1 MITGRKFMQMLLL
14 GGDLAVFVFS
24 LWVTLSIRYFA
35 IPSWASFIDLI
46 RPFSLLFVLWIL
58 IFILAGLYNKRTFIA
73 RRAIPDRIVKVQ
85 ALNITLAAL
94 FFFLIPVFGVAPKT
108 ILVIYLV
115 VSLVL
120 VLAWRLSLF
129 PFLSQSTW
137 RPRAVII
144 GSGDEVKALAQELSV
159 HNHYSIVCHATIDP
173 HGLSPEKLSRCLSDY
188 RREGISNIIVDAQ
201 DSSVSPLLPIL
212 YKMVFEEHAF
222 ELTPLVAV
230 YEDVFERVP
239 ISLLR
244 YDWMFAHAMRRTS
257 FSYMMLKRIVDIVGG
272 TVMGAITLAVIP
284 FVWAALRLEGHGTLF
299 ITQERAGMYGSRMRV
314 YKFRTMRFNDHGVW
328 KGENANAVTRVGAV
342 LRQIS
347 LDEFPQFINILRGE
361 LSLVGPRNDI
371 VALGDRLAQA
381 LPYYAVRYLVKP
393 GITGWAQVNQQ
404 YEQGNISPQSI
415 NETKTRLAYDF
426 YYIKHRSFM
435 LDIVISLRTLKRM
448 VFRVSAW

>member
-1 MITGRKFMQMLLL
+1 MRVLLL
-14 GGDLAVFVFS
+14 GGDLTVFVFS
-24 LWVTLSIRYFA
+24 LWVTLLLRYLSM
-35 IPSWASFIDLI
+35 PSWVSFTELI
-46 RPFSLLFVLWIL
+46 RPFSVLFVLWIF
-58 IFILAGLYNKRTFIA
+58 IFILAGLYNKRAFIA
-73 RRAIPDRIVKVQ
+73 RRAIPDRIVRVQ

-108 ILVIYLV
+108 ILVIYLI

-120 VLAWRLSLF
+120 IFVWRLILF
-129 PFLSQSTW
+129 PFLSKSTW
-137 RPRAVII
+137 RAKAVII
-144 GSGDEVKALAQELSV
+144 GSGEEVEDLAQELSV
-159 HNHYSIVCHATIDP
+159 HNHYSIVCHATIDTL
-173 HGLSPEKLSRCLSDY
+173 GLSPEKLSRYLADY
-188 RREGISNIIVDAQ
+188 GREGVSSIIVDAQ
-201 DSSVSPLLPIL
+201 DMSLSPLLPTL
-212 YKMVFEEHAF
+212 YKAVFEERTF
-222 ELTPLVAV
+222 ELIPLVAI

-257 FSYMMLKRIVDIVGG
+257 FLYMLFKRIVDIVGG
-272 TVMGAITLAVIP
+272 LVMGSITLIVLP
-284 FVWAALRLEGHGTLF
+284 FVWVFMRLEGPGALF
-299 ITQERAGMYGSRMRV
+299 ITQERSGMYGSRMRV
-314 YKFRTMRFNDHGVW
+314 YKFRTMRFNDHGAW
-328 KGENANAVTRVGAV
+328 KGENTNAVTRVGAV

-371 VALGDRLAQA
+371 VALGDRLSQA

-415 NETKTRLAYDF
+415 AETKTRLAYDF

-435 LDIVISLRTLKRM
+435 LDVAISLKTLKRM
-448 VFRVSAW
+448 IFRVSTW